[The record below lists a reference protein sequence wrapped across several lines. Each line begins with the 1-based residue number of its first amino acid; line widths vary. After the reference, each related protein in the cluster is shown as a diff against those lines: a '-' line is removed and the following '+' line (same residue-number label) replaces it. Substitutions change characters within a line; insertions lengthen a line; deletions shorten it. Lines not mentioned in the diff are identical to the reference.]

1 MADQYILEESMRSE
15 IENEVFT
22 SKQYIY
28 INDSNAGTYTGN
40 QVVFDL
46 SQFFN
51 SGKYISPKEMYLTLP
66 IVIVLSQ
73 SLDAST
79 LGNTDFGMAIKS
91 GYWNFIQ
98 SIQVSYRNQ
107 DVVQLTP
114 NINYYVSYKC
124 NTTFSKDQLTTSG
137 SQLGFYPDSETSW
150 KYSNAVSA
158 SGHGSQNNRP
168 SSSLASI
175 ITNTYDNRTSGNYGL
190 FQRQLTTNMV
200 IDAADGSNL
209 LTSNNNLRTE
219 FTSHQ
224 EKIRVANTGTRDY
237 NALFIT
243 AIVRLKDLCDFFDK
257 MPLTRGFYARL
268 IINLNLGNL
277 TIAQAADP
285 ANPGTLTC
293 STATNTFT
301 NTCPFIIA
309 PNGVG
314 FAVSNNNAARSI
326 YAGAYL
332 VRVSGNANQ
341 NNATLN
347 VPNHSMNQCRVYAP
361 IVDLLPEYALSYNE
375 SNKNKLIE
383 YTDVYATSLLNQSA
397 GTSFNFLVAP
407 SISNAKRLIVIPF
420 ISASVNGG
428 GADRNMNPAC
438 SPFASEPSTTSPLI
452 SLTNFNVQI
461 AGVNVLQQNI
471 QYTYEAFVGQ
481 LMGVNAINGGLSDG
495 LSSGLITKSM
505 FENNF
510 RYYVVDLSRKQKD
523 DISPKSINLIG
534 TNNSLITIDLY
545 IFVEFSRSLRI
556 DVSSGEIVS

>member
-1 MADQYILEESMRSE
+1 MGDQYILEESLRSE
-15 IENEVFT
+15 LENEVFS

-51 SGKYISPKEMYLTLP
+51 SGKYISPKEMFLTLP
-66 IVIVLSQ
+66 IVLVMSQ
-73 SLDAST
+73 SVAADGLDAC
-79 LGNTDFGMAIKS
+79 DFGMAIKS
-91 GYWNFIQ
+91 GFWNFIQ

-124 NTTFSKDQLTTSG
+124 NTTFSRDQLTTSG
-137 SQLGFYPDSETSW
+137 SQLGFYPDTDNSW
-150 KYSNAVSA
+150 KYEGAPSA
-158 SGHGSQNNRP
+158 SGHGSENNKPGP
-168 SSSLASI
+168 SLGST
-175 ITNTYDNRTSGNYGL
+175 ITATYDAKASGNVGM

-200 IDAADGSNL
+200 IGAGDGSATL
-209 LTSNNNLRTE
+209 SSNNNLRTE
-219 FTSHQ
+219 FVSHQ
-224 EKIRVANTGTRDY
+224 EKVRGAANARTQDY

-277 TIAQAADP
+277 AIGVDNT
-285 ANPGTLTC
+285 GVLTC
-293 STATNTFT
+293 ANGTNTFT
-301 NTCPFIIA
+301 NTCPFLVA
-309 PNGVG
+309 PTGSGLSFSANT
-314 FAVSNNNAARSI
+314 ARTV
-326 YAGAYL
+326 YVGAYL
-332 VRVSGNANQ
+332 VRVSGNSNQ

-383 YTDVYATSLLNQSA
+383 YTDVYATSLLNIAS
-397 GTSFNFLVAP
+397 GTTFNFLVAP
-407 SISNAKRLIVIPF
+407 SISNAKKIIVIPF

-428 GADRNMNPAC
+428 APTRYVNPAC
-438 SPFASEPSTTSPLI
+438 SPFGSEPATTSPLLSI
-452 SLTNFNVQI
+452 TNFNVQI

-471 QYTYEAFVGQ
+471 QYTYEAFVEQ

-495 LSSGLITKSM
+495 LSSGLISKTM
-505 FENNF
+505 FENNY
-510 RYYVVDLSRKQKD
+510 RYYVVDLSRKSKD

-545 IFVEFSRSLRI
+545 IFVEFTRSLRI
-556 DVSSGEIVS
+556 DVSTGEVNSS